1 MKINSSKYELL
12 QKQKIEEI
20 QSEGYLLRHRKTGA
34 RIVVLENEDDNKVFY
49 VGFRTPSEN
58 NTGVAHILEH
68 SVLCGSKKYPVKEP
82 FVELAKGSLNT
93 FLNAMTFPDK
103 TVYPVASCNDK
114 DFKNIMDV
122 YLDAVF
128 NPKIYEREEIFLQ
141 EGWHYE
147 IDSPDGELGINGV
160 VYNEMKGAFSS
171 PDGVI
176 ARCCLSSLYP
186 DISYGMESG
195 GNPDY
200 IPDLTYEEFKAFH
213 QKLYHPSNSYIY
225 IYGNCDMEE
234 RLEYL
239 DKEYLSHYEFLQ
251 VESEVK
257 EQVAFDTTKRVEEN
271 YSVSAEEG
279 AENKAYFAY
288 NISIGSALD
297 RNLCSAIQILDYAL
311 SAPGAPFKQA
321 LIDAGL
327 GDDVY
332 TSFENGIK
340 QPMFSVVAKNAD
352 IKREQ
357 EFVALIKSK
366 LAEIAQ
372 NGINKDT
379 LLAGI
384 NATEFSYR
392 EADFGRY
399 PKGLMYGIN
408 LLESWLYDDNEPF
421 LYLTMNETFK
431 FLREKL
437 ETRYFEEL
445 IEKYFLEN
453 THSSVVVLKP
463 VANLNSSKEEA
474 FKKQLKEY
482 KESLSED
489 ELRALIDKTKA
500 LKEFQKTKSTPEE
513 LATIPMLKREDI
525 KKEVQPILNSIEV
538 LDGVEV
544 DNHDIYTNGIGY
556 LNLLFDIKNIP
567 DEDIPYVG
575 LLNVVMGYMDTT
587 SHSYEEIS
595 NAIDIHTGGIYSD
608 FTTFEKVDGT
618 EFVAKSTIKC
628 KAFLWEMENALELI
642 REMIFDSPYN
652 DHKRL
657 KEILA
662 ELKTTFQGRFMSSGH
677 VVARSECLAQF
688 SPSSW
693 YNSRVS
699 GICQYN
705 FLVDLYENFEA
716 KKEEITEKLIE
727 VTKKI
732 FVKDRLFVSFTGAKE
747 DYENFKPQLK
757 KFINNLPDGGYEAAK
772 RNYNFAKCKIGY
784 KIPGMVN
791 YVARC
796 GSFGAAG
803 YEYDPRLRLL
813 GTILSYDYLWDNVR
827 VLGGAYGC
835 MGGFGITGTG
845 YFVSYRDPN
854 LSETNKVYEK
864 MVDFVREFE
873 ADDSEMTKYILGTFG
888 DMDAPLNPSAKG
900 KRSLEY
906 YFMGIDEAFLLNN
919 REKMLAANPEDIRA
933 LEPIVKAVIDADYVC
948 VIGNGDKITAEQDIF
963 DKVINLV

>member
-1 MKINSSKYELL
+1 MKFDSSKYELV
-12 QKQKIEEI
+12 QKQEIEEI
-20 QSEGYLLRHRKTGA
+20 KSNGFLLKHIKTGA
-34 RIVVLENEDDNKVFY
+34 RIVVLENDDDNKVFY

-128 NPKIYEREEIFLQ
+128 NPKIFEREEIFLQ

-147 IDSPDGELGINGV
+147 LDNPEGELSINGV

-171 PDGVI
+171 PDGVV
-176 ARCCLSSLYP
+176 ARCCLNSLYP

-200 IPDLTYEEFKAFH
+200 IPSLTYEEFKVFH
-213 QKLYHPSNSYIY
+213 NKLYHPSNSYIY

-239 DKEYLSHYEFLQ
+239 DKEYLSQYEFLA

-257 EQVAFDTTKRVEEN
+257 EQKAFDATKRMQED
-271 YSVSAEEG
+271 YSVSEEEG
-279 AENKAYFAY
+279 SENKAYLAY

-297 RNLCSAIQILDYAL
+297 KNLCSAIQILDYAL

-327 GDDVY
+327 GEDVY
-332 TSFENGIK
+332 TSFDSGIK
-340 QPMFSVVAKNAD
+340 QPMFSIVAKNVD
-352 IKREQ
+352 VNREQ
-357 EFVALIKSK
+357 EFIDTIKENLK
-366 LAEIAQ
+366 KIAE

-408 LLESWLYDDNEPF
+408 LLESWLYDDNQPF

-437 ETRYFEEL
+437 EGRYFEEL
-445 IEKYFLEN
+445 IEKYFLNN
-453 THSSVVVLKP
+453 THSSVVVLNP
-463 VANLNSSKEEA
+463 VVNLNSAKEET

-482 KESLSED
+482 KESLSME
-489 ELRALIDKTKA
+489 ELKALIDKTKA

-513 LATIPMLKREDI
+513 LATIPMLKRGDI
-525 KKEVQPILNSIEV
+525 SREVQPILNSIEV

-567 DEDIPYVG
+567 DEDISYIG
-575 LLNVVMGYMDTT
+575 LLNIVMGYMDTT
-587 SHSYEEIS
+587 KHSYEDIS
-595 NAIDIHTGGIYSD
+595 NAIDIHTGGIYSE
-608 FTTFEKVDGT
+608 FASFEKID
-618 EFVAKSTIKC
+618 KSAIATKSAIKC

-642 REMIFDSPYN
+642 REMIFDSPYD

-677 VVARSECLAQF
+677 VIARNECMSQF
-688 SPSSW
+688 SPASW
-693 YNSRVS
+693 FNSRIS
-699 GICQYN
+699 GINQYK
-705 FLVDLYENFEA
+705 FILDLYENFDE
-716 KKEEITEKLIE
+716 KKEEITKKLLE
-727 VTKKI
+727 VTKKV

-747 DYENFKPQLK
+747 DYENFKPILV
-757 KFINNLPDGGYEAAK
+757 KFINNLPEGGYTPAE
-772 RNYNFAKCKIGY
+772 RNYGFEKCKIGY

-796 GSFGAAG
+796 GSFADAG
-803 YEYDPRLRLL
+803 YEYNPILRLL

-827 VLGGAYGC
+827 VIGGAYGC
-835 MGGFGITGTG
+835 SGGFALSGAGF
-845 YFVSYRDPN
+845 FVSYRDPN
-854 LSETNKVYEK
+854 MSETNKVYEK
-864 MVDFVREFE
+864 VVDFVRDFE

-888 DMDAPLNPSAKG
+888 DMDAPLNPAAKG

-906 YFMGIDEAFLLNN
+906 YLMGVSEDFLLKN
-919 REKMLAANPEDIRA
+919 RGKMLAAQKEDIRA
-933 LEPIVKAVIDADYVC
+933 LEPIIKAVVDADYLC
-948 VIGNGDKITAEQDIF
+948 VIGSGDKITAEKDMF